1 METEHGTPILRSDL
15 MDQTLL
21 QEKEY
26 LERTKCIA
34 REQICWLKENSEK
47 VKADIIIQKQEMR
60 EEAKHSISSNLNS
73 SDNFEQLV
81 ALSQLA
87 TQASDMVSKY
97 EDNMKK
103 IDKLEKFMHRPY
115 FARIDFT
122 FDDDK
127 SEEKIYI
134 GRYPIT
140 KEPNFERLV
149 YDWRAP
155 ISSLFYRYGTGRASY
170 EAPVGQLSG
179 EINLKRQYE
188 INSGELQFYF
198 DADMQ
203 ILDDFLRKMLTHNA
217 SHQMKSIVETIQRD
231 QDLIIRNMASDLM
244 MVQGVAGSGKT
255 SVALH
260 RVAYLM
266 YQGLSNHLGSQNI
279 IILSPNAL
287 FEKYI
292 SQVLP
297 ELGEENVASFLFD
310 DLYDMILEKPF
321 QSKNQLYE
329 SILSKA
335 EHDHPTLLKDS
346 LSYKMRADFV
356 AELDKLNLQANMS
369 VEKLITRYKQI
380 FSEKAHFKP
389 FIKESHDPLLMEAI
403 RTYTNDNLN
412 SKKLRYEDASA
423 LVYLYLKSN
432 GYNDYRHIKHVVV
445 DEAQDYYP
453 IHFEIVKLM
462 FPSAQFTIL
471 GDINQTIEK
480 HEKLTFYDAIKDI
493 LSRSKATLV
502 SMDKS
507 FRCAHEILEF
517 STRFV
522 DTKIQSY
529 SRHCEVPQIMRRE
542 HASDFDGLLSEIKIC
557 RDNGF
562 SSIGIL
568 CKTERASQKLYEKL
582 HSIVDV
588 HLIQSQTSSELTGT
602 FVLPIYL
609 SKGLEFDAA
618 IIWDVDDVNYNT
630 LEDKQLLYIA
640 STRALHRLNL
650 FYLGKV
656 SPLCLEG

>member
-1 METEHGTPILRSDL
+1 

-26 LERTKCIA
+26 LKRTKHIA

-47 VKADIIIQKQEMR
+47 VKADILVQKQAMR
-60 EEAKHSISSNLNS
+60 DEGKHSISSNLSS

-81 ALSQLA
+81 ELSQLA
-87 TQASDMVSKY
+87 TQASDTINRY

-115 FARIDFT
+115 FARIDFK
-122 FDDDK
+122 FDD
-127 SEEKIYI
+127 EEAVEKIYI

-140 KEPNFERLV
+140 SEPNFERLV

-155 ISSLFYRYGTGRASY
+155 ISSLFYRYGTGKASY
-170 EAPVGQLSG
+170 EAPVGKISG
-179 EINLKRQYE
+179 DIELKRQYE
-188 INSGELQFYF
+188 INGGELEYYF

-231 QDLIIRNMASDLM
+231 QDMIIRNMASDLM

-266 YQGLSNHLGSQNI
+266 YQGLSNHLASQNI
-279 IILSPNAL
+279 IIISPNAL

-297 ELGEENVASFLFD
+297 ELGEENVASFIFD
-310 DLYDMILEKPF
+310 DLYEMILEKPF

-335 EHDHPTLLKDS
+335 EPEHPTLLKDS
-346 LSYKMRADFV
+346 LSYKMHADFIN
-356 AELDKLNLQANMS
+356 ELNKLDLRANTSIDKLIA
-369 VEKLITRYKQI
+369 RYHQI
-380 FSEKAHFKP
+380 FSEKANFKP
-389 FIKESHDPLLMEAI
+389 YIQKDHDQSLMEAI
-403 RTYTNDNLN
+403 RTYTKDNLS

-453 IHFEIVKLM
+453 MHFEILKLM

-480 HEKLTFYDAIKDI
+480 HEKLNFYDGVKDI
-493 LSRSKATLV
+493 LSKNKATLV

-507 FRCAHEILEF
+507 FRCAHEILQF
-517 STRFV
+517 SAQFV

-529 SRHCEVPQIMRRE
+529 SRHCVVPQIIKRSN
-542 HASDFDGLLSEIKIC
+542 ASDLDGLLDEIKFC
-557 RDNGF
+557 KENGY

-568 CKTERASQKLYEKL
+568 CKTEKASHKLYEKL
-582 HSIVDV
+582 HSKIDV
-588 HLIQSQTSSELTGT
+588 QLIQSQTSSDLTGT
-602 FVLPIYL
+602 FILPIYL

-618 IIWDVDDVNYNT
+618 IIWDVDAVNYTT
-630 LEDKQLLYIA
+630 LEDRQLLYIA

-650 FYLGKV
+650 YYHGKV
-656 SPLCLEG
+656 SPLCFEG

>member
-1 METEHGTPILRSDL
+1 
-15 MDQTLL
+15 MDRTLL

-26 LERTKCIA
+26 LKRTKQIA
-34 REQICWLKENSEK
+34 REQICWLKEDAEK
-47 VKADIIIQKQEMR
+47 VKADIIIQKQAMR
-60 EEAKHSISSNLNS
+60 DEGNHSISSNLNS

-81 ALSQLA
+81 ELSQLA
-87 TQASDMVSKY
+87 SQVSDTINKY

-115 FARIDFT
+115 FARIDFK
-122 FDDDK
+122 FDD
-127 SEEKIYI
+127 EEAVEKIYI

-140 KEPNFERLV
+140 SEPNFERLV

-155 ISSLFYRYGTGRASY
+155 ISSLFYRYGTGKASY
-170 EAPVGQLSG
+170 EAPVGKITG
-179 EINLKRQYE
+179 EIELKRQYE
-188 INSGELQFYF
+188 INGGELEYYF

-231 QDLIIRNMASDLM
+231 QDLIIRNMSSDLM

-266 YQGLSNHLGSQNI
+266 YQGLSNHLASQNI

-297 ELGEENVASFLFD
+297 ELGEENVTSFIFD
-310 DLYDMILEKPF
+310 DLYEMILERPF

-329 SILSKA
+329 SILA
-335 EHDHPTLLKDS
+335 RGEHKHPTLLKDS
-346 LSYKMRADFV
+346 LSFKMNADFINK
-356 AELDKLNLQANMS
+356 LSKLNLRANAS
-369 VEKLITRYKQI
+369 IDKLIARYHQI
-380 FSEKAHFKP
+380 FNEKSKFKT
-389 FIKESHDPLLMEAI
+389 FIHDEHDKQLMESI
-403 RTYTNDNLN
+403 RTYTRDNL
-412 SKKLRYEDASA
+412 SSEKLPYEDASA

-453 IHFEIVKLM
+453 VHFEILKLM
-462 FPSAQFTIL
+462 FPNAQFTIL

-480 HEKLTFYDAIKDI
+480 HEKLSFYEGVKDI
-493 LSRSKATLV
+493 FGKSKATLV

-507 FRCAHEILEF
+507 FRCAHEILQF
-517 STRFV
+517 SARFV

-529 SRHCEVPQIMRRE
+529 SRHCEAPQIIKRA
-542 HASDFDGLLSEIKIC
+542 HASDLDGLLDEIKHC
-557 RDNGF
+557 RENDY

-568 CKTERASQKLYEKL
+568 CKTEKASQKLYEKL
-582 HSIVDV
+582 HAITDV
-588 HLIQSQTSSELTGT
+588 HLIQSQTSSDLSGT
-602 FVLPIYL
+602 FILPIYL

-618 IIWDVDDVNYNT
+618 IIWDVDAVNYTT
-630 LEDKQLLYIA
+630 LEDRQLLYIA
-640 STRALHRLNL
+640 CTRALHRLNL
-650 FYLGKV
+650 YYYGEV
-656 SPLCLEG
+656 SPLCL